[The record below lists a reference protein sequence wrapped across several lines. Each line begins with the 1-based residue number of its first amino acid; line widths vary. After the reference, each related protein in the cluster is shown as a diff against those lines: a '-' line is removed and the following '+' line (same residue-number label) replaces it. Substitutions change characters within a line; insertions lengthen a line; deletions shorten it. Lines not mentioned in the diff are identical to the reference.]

1 MSNNSSDNQ
10 LSGLIHIKYIEKLKD
25 NKPNRICF
33 LLDGGTDSK
42 KAFDITVKE
51 FLPRLKNR
59 ELIGCHIYDSANDS
73 SFNWQYKKDYILD
86 QYLFSFDRIIKYP
99 NLLYL
104 QNKKYYHNIIQ
115 AYNIAISLSVQYFIF
130 NFYSLKEQNLSL
142 NNIYTGLD
150 YLLTE
155 SKIPT
160 IIMKDELMRCDK
172 EKGVSNNQ
180 GYNWLILLDG
190 TNTKSLNA
198 LDYFWPLIDKQKD
211 FIYALSLVNNTFYSD
226 QNKDKFI
233 KKMNQFNLRENINY
247 YYFFDCVPS
256 KKQFKYL
263 KEFINFN
270 ENYYFDFV
278 LFYNNPLRY
287 KVKRNDSYQLIMQ
300 LKANIGFINLENLD
314 NFFPEELIDYKEI
327 ERIDREEKRKRRM
340 LERAEQ
346 SVERGY
352 RELQYILLSEY
363 QDKKLERQDTDTSL
377 VHNSIIEEN
386 NDNNNN
392 NNTNKQNKVKN
403 NNDEDKDDN
412 KNNNEDVFIFSNN
425 LKLIPKIKIKDNNN
439 RYSNEKKEEEN
450 RNKYNRRSYNINTLS
465 APKLKNRTASK
476 IYINAKNIQDMNN
489 MTTSKFKTNYNV
501 RNSVQTN
508 SNRVTNIRPM
518 NLRQKLI
525 INAKNKMN

>member
-1 MSNNSSDNQ
+1 
-10 LSGLIHIKYIEKLKD
+10 
-25 NKPNRICF
+25 
-33 LLDGGTDSK
+33 
-42 KAFDITVKE
+42 
-51 FLPRLKNR
+51 
-59 ELIGCHIYDSANDS
+59 
-73 SFNWQYKKDYILD
+73 
-86 QYLFSFDRIIKYP
+86 
-99 NLLYL
+99 
-104 QNKKYYHNIIQ
+104 
-115 AYNIAISLSVQYFIF
+115 
-130 NFYSLKEQNLSL
+130 
-142 NNIYTGLD
+142 
-150 YLLTE
+150 
-155 SKIPT
+155 
-160 IIMKDELMRCDK
+160 
-172 EKGVSNNQ
+172 
-180 GYNWLILLDG
+180 
-190 TNTKSLNA
+190 
-198 LDYFWPLIDKQKD
+198 
-211 FIYALSLVNNTFYSD
+211 
-226 QNKDKFI
+226 
-233 KKMNQFNLRENINY
+233 
-247 YYFFDCVPS
+247 
-256 KKQFKYL
+256 
-263 KEFINFN
+263 
-270 ENYYFDFV
+270 
-278 LFYNNPLRY
+278 
-287 KVKRNDSYQLIMQ
+287 
-300 LKANIGFINLENLD
+300 
-314 NFFPEELIDYKEI
+314 
-327 ERIDREEKRKRRM
+327 M

-403 NNDEDKDDN
+403 NNDEDNDDN

-450 RNKYNRRSYNINTLS
+450 SNKYNRRSYNINTLS

>member
-1 MSNNSSDNQ
+1 MSNNPSDNQ
-10 LSGLIHIKYIEKLKD
+10 LGGLIHIKYIEKLKND
-25 NKPNRICF
+25 KPNRICF

-42 KAFDITVKE
+42 RSFDIAVKE

-59 ELIGCHIYDSANDS
+59 ELVGCHIYDSINDS

-99 NLLYL
+99 NLIYL
-104 QNKKYYHNIIQ
+104 QDKKYLHNIIQ
-115 AYNIAISLSVQYFIF
+115 AYNIAINLSAQYFIF

-142 NNIYTGLD
+142 NNIFTGLD

-155 SKIPT
+155 NKIPT

-172 EKGVSNNQ
+172 EKGVSNNK

-198 LDYFWPLIDKQKD
+198 LEYFWPLIDRQKD
-211 FIYALSLVNNTFYSD
+211 FIYALTLVNNTFYSD
-226 QNKDKFI
+226 QIKDKFI
-233 KKMNQFNLRENINY
+233 KKMNQYNLRENINY

-300 LKANIGFINLENLD
+300 IKANIGFINLESIE

-346 SVERGY
+346 SIERGY
-352 RELQYILLSEY
+352 RELQYILLAEY

-386 NDNNNN
+386 NTNN
-392 NNTNKQNKVKN
+392 KN
-403 NNDEDKDDN
+403 QAKNDD
-412 KNNNEDVFIFSNN
+412 KNNNEDDFIFSNN
-425 LKLIPKIKIKDNNN
+425 LRIIPKIKIKENN

-450 RNKYNRRSYNINTLS
+450 RNKNNRRTFNVNTLS

-476 IYINAKNIQDMNN
+476 IYINAKNTPNVNN
-489 MTTSKFKTNYNV
+489 MTTSKFKNNYRERDNAKT
-501 RNSVQTN
+501 STH
-508 SNRVTNIRPM
+508 RVIKMIRPM
-518 NLRQKLI
+518 NLREKLI
-525 INAKNKMN
+525 INAKNKIN

>member
-1 MSNNSSDNQ
+1 MSNNPSDNQ
-10 LSGLIHIKYIEKLKD
+10 LGGLIHIKYIEKLKND
-25 NKPNRICF
+25 KINRICF

-42 KAFDITVKE
+42 RSFDIAVKE

-59 ELIGCHIYDSANDS
+59 ELVGCHIYDSINDS

-99 NLLYL
+99 NLIYL
-104 QNKKYYHNIIQ
+104 QDKKYLHNIIQ
-115 AYNIAISLSVQYFIF
+115 AYNIAINLSAQYFIF

-142 NNIYTGLD
+142 NNIFTGLD

-155 SKIPT
+155 NKIPT

-172 EKGVSNNQ
+172 EKGVSNNK

-198 LDYFWPLIDKQKD
+198 LEYFWPLIDRQKD

-226 QNKDKFI
+226 QIKDKFI
-233 KKMNQFNLRENINY
+233 KKMNQYNLRENINY

-300 LKANIGFINLENLD
+300 IKANIGFINLESIE

-327 ERIDREEKRKRRM
+327 ERIEKKKKRR
-340 LERAEQ
+340 RK
-346 SVERGY
+346 S
-352 RELQYILLSEY
+352 
-363 QDKKLERQDTDTSL
+363 
-377 VHNSIIEEN
+377 
-386 NDNNNN
+386 
-392 NNTNKQNKVKN
+392 
-403 NNDEDKDDN
+403 
-412 KNNNEDVFIFSNN
+412 
-425 LKLIPKIKIKDNNN
+425 
-439 RYSNEKKEEEN
+439 
-450 RNKYNRRSYNINTLS
+450 
-465 APKLKNRTASK
+465 
-476 IYINAKNIQDMNN
+476 
-489 MTTSKFKTNYNV
+489 
-501 RNSVQTN
+501 
-508 SNRVTNIRPM
+508 
-518 NLRQKLI
+518 
-525 INAKNKMN
+525 